1 MTHRPLSETA
11 TKTML
16 LSEIVSIA
24 IDSFRASKVRFAL
37 TALGMVIGTASLI
50 IVVTIALTGK
60 QYVMG
65 QIQGIG
71 ANLIWAY
78 YEGGSNAS
86 VSTGARDDL
95 TVEDLRA
102 VQQEVP
108 GIQAASPMTELH
120 DRISVGGGKERDILV
135 LGVSPQYSTVRNLDI
150 LAGRFFDEEDAMAR
164 AHVAVVTQP
173 FAQRVFGGQEA
184 AKDKEIKING
194 LPFVI
199 IGTFRERV
207 ETFGQSEIADD
218 TILLPYSVS
227 RYFIGSDAVKQL
239 FFSVSDAGDVP
250 RATELVQRVLQSRHK
265 PQSVYRVENLTQLIQ
280 VAGRAA
286 NALTLML
293 LAISLLVLVVSGVG
307 IMNIMLANVRTRIRE
322 IGIRK
327 AIGATRREIRLQ
339 FLSEAVLISLAGGI
353 VGTVLGLALPFSVRF
368 LTNWRIPISGLS
380 AIIAIAVATLVGV
393 IFGTLP
399 ATRAAQLD
407 PVEALHYE

>member
-1 MTHRPLSETA
+1 MFMGFLRVGGG
-11 TKTML
+11 K
-16 LSEIVSIA
+16 
-24 IDSFRASKVRFAL
+24 
-37 TALGMVIGTASLI
+37 ALGMVIGTASLI

-86 VSTGARDDL
+86 VSTSTRDDL

-150 LAGRFFDEEDAMAR
+150 LAGRFFDDEDSMAR
-164 AHVAVVTQP
+164 AHVALVTQQ

-184 AKDKEIKING
+184 AKEREIKING

-218 TILLPYSVS
+218 TILIPYSVS
-227 RYFIGSDAVKQL
+227 RYFTGTDAVKQV

-250 RATELVQRVLQSRHK
+250 RATELVKRVLQSRHK

-339 FLSEAVLISLAGGI
+339 FLTEAVLISLVGGI

-407 PVEALHYE
+407 PVDALHYE

>member
-95 TVEDLRA
+95 TVDDMRA
-102 VQQEVP
+102 VQQEVA

-150 LAGRFFDEEDAMAR
+150 LAGRFFDDEDAMAR
-164 AHVAVVTQP
+164 AHVALVTQQ

-199 IGTFRERV
+199 IGTFREKV

-218 TILLPYSVS
+218 TILIPYSVS
-227 RYFIGSDAVKQL
+227 RYFIGTDAVKQI

-250 RATELVQRVLQSRHK
+250 RATELVKRVLQSRHK

-293 LAISLLVLVVSGVG
+293 LAISLLVLIVSGVG
-307 IMNIMLANVRTRIRE
+307 IMNIMLASVRTRIRE

-339 FLSEAVLISLAGGI
+339 FLTEAILISLAGGI
-353 VGTVLGLALPFSVRF
+353 VGTVLGLALPFSARF

-393 IFGTLP
+393 IFGTVP